1 MNTKKL
7 WIAFSLFVITVFSQT
22 SFAQGLNWEGQTGA
36 LLTPFAYTAG
46 APAGKLGN
54 PEVAFHFLNAG
65 NVLGNEYQ
73 FSVTEGIG
81 KRFEVGFT
89 QSFNQAGDTA
99 GLSPLFVGN
108 FSAIHGKYTLIS
120 ENSFK
125 TKWVPAIAVGAI
137 GRFGD
142 SRVDTNYNVVA
153 NDKVTYPSQKNGD
166 FYIVATKTVTQV
178 KGFPFVLS
186 FGEKVTDASIMGI
199 AGQAGNGLNAGS
211 RWQGRLFGAA
221 AFVVKGPAKA
231 ALIFGS
237 EAVQQPH
244 YVQPLGNALTIPT
257 SLSYFVRVVPH
268 LEGSPLQVDLGI
280 VQAAGH
286 VAPGMNLNANGR
298 VGMGVSY
305 HF

>member
-1 MNTKKL
+1 MNTKKF
-7 WIAFSLFVITVFSQT
+7 WIAFSLFVVTAFSQT

-46 APAGKLGN
+46 APAGKFGK
-54 PEVAFHFLNAG
+54 PEVAFHFLNTG

-81 KRFEVGFT
+81 KRFEFGIT
-89 QSFNQAGDTA
+89 ENFNQAGDTPVY
-99 GLSPLFVGN
+99 SSLFTGS
-108 FSAIHGKYTLIS
+108 FTSIHGKYTLIK
-120 ENSFK
+120 ENAYK
-125 TKWVPAIAVGAI
+125 TKWVPAIAVGTI
-137 GRFGD
+137 GRFND
-142 SRVDTNYNVVA
+142 SRVDTNANVVLLK
-153 NDKVTYPSQKNGD
+153 NVTYPSQNNAD

-186 FGEKVTDASIMGI
+186 LGEKVTDASIMGI
-199 AGQAGNGLNAGS
+199 AGEAGNGLNEGS

-221 AFVVKGPAKA
+221 AFVVKGPAKS

-244 YVQPLGNALTIPT
+244 YVQPLGNTVSIPT

-268 LEGSPLQVDLGI
+268 LEGSPLQVDLGV

-286 VAPGMNLNANGR
+286 VAPGLNLNANGR
-298 VGMGVSY
+298 VGMGISY